1 MRLIKCSTDRAFRPP
16 LTPPNLGGE
25 LDTLHA
31 TFYLDTLH
39 ATFYPDIQYTT
50 FYLEPMVVTISP
62 PKLGGAR
69 GGLNKHE
76 GVGNFSQACKKTQ
89 QSYRPSKKMAY
100 PARFIPSLGNFCAL
114 TRPQFFHSI
123 VV

>member
-76 GVGNFSQACKKTQ
+76 GVGNFSQACKKRNNLIGHLKRWLTL
-89 QSYRPSKKMAY
+89 RDLF
-100 PARFIPSLGNFCAL
+100 PALGFFTLSLGRNF
-114 TRPQFFHSI
+114 FI
-123 VV
+123 VS